1 MNPRRWACRLAPAA
15 ALILGFAAAAEGQG
29 NAPVRI
35 RLGTLVPQGTS
46 YHHLLQAEGE
56 QWRAAT
62 NGQVQLTVYAGTMGS
77 ELELVR
83 RIRLGQLQAATLTVV
98 GLREIDRA
106 VGALQLMPLIYR
118 SLDEEDFVR
127 RRLEPELTRRMADR
141 GFVVLF
147 WANAGWVRFFTR
159 RPAVHPDDF
168 RHLKVFIT
176 AGDPETFDIVRSAG
190 FTPVPLE
197 WSDALTALQTGMVDV
212 VPTIPYHAL
221 AMQFYTVANNMLEV
235 NWVPLVGAQ
244 IVSKRVWD
252 ALPPE
257 TQAAMRAAAV
267 ETGRQFEERGRIE
280 GDEAVA
286 AMKRRGL
293 NVIPVPP
300 AVEAEWRS
308 LSETFYPQIR
318 GRLVP
323 ADMFDEVLRLLQEYR
338 GSHPGSN

>member
-1 MNPRRWACRLAPAA
+1 MSARRWELRAAA
-15 ALILGFAAAAEGQG
+15 ALALTLGCAAGAAGQG
-29 NAPVRI
+29 NAPVHI

-46 YHHLLQAEGE
+46 YHHLLQAMGE
-56 QWRAAT
+56 RWREAT
-62 NGQVQLTVYAGTMGS
+62 GGRVQLTVYAGTMGS

-83 RIRLGQLQAATLTVV
+83 RMRLGQLQAATLTVV

-106 VGALQLMPLIYR
+106 VGALQLMPLMFR
-118 SLDEEDFVR
+118 SLDELDFVR
-127 RRLEPELTRRMADR
+127 GRLEPVLTRRLAER

-147 WANAGWVRFFTR
+147 WVDAGWVHFFTR
-159 RPAVHPDDF
+159 RPAVRPDDF
-168 RHLKVFIT
+168 RHLKIFT
-176 AGDPETFDIVRSAG
+176 TSGDPETFDLVRSAG
-190 FTPVPLE
+190 FQPVPLE
-197 WSDALTALQTGMVDV
+197 WSDALTALQTGMVDA

-235 NWVPLVGAQ
+235 NWVPLVGAE

-257 TQAAMRAAAV
+257 TQAALRAAAA

-280 GDEAVA
+280 SDEAVA

-308 LSETFYPQIR
+308 LSESFYPRIR
-318 GRLVP
+318 GSLVP
-323 ADMFDEVLRLLQEYR
+323 ADMFDEVLRLLTEYR